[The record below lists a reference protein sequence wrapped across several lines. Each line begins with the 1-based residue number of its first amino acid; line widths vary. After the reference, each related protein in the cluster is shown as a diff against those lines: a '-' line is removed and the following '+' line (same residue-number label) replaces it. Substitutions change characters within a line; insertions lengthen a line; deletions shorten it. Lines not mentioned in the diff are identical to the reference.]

1 MSNSTIYILE
11 GLTKLRQI
19 CNAPKLVKDYKDA
32 TNESVKLQEL
42 LSELEE
48 NTGDHKV
55 LVFSQFTGMLQLIA
69 DAMQEHH
76 IPYYYL
82 DGGTKAEKRQELVQ
96 NFQTTDEASV
106 FLISLKAG
114 GVGLTLTAADYVYL
128 IDPWWNPAAEQQA
141 IDRTHRIGQQQ
152 KVFAYKMICRDTVE
166 EKILAL
172 QQRKKSVAEDIISED
187 TGFVKALSTEDVAYL
202 FS

>member
-1 MSNSTIYILE
+1 L
-11 GLTKLRQI
+11 
-19 CNAPKLVKDYKDA
+19 KDYKESTSD
-32 TNESVKLQEL
+32 SVKLQEL
-42 LSELEE
+42 LRELEE
-48 NTGDHKV
+48 NTGYHKV

-69 DAMQEHH
+69 GAMQEHN
-76 IPYYYL
+76 IPHYYL
-82 DGGTKAEKRQELVQ
+82 DGSTRAEQRQELVQ
-96 NFQTTDEASV
+96 LFQTTDEV
-106 FLISLKAG
+106 KIFLISLKAG

-172 QQRKKSVAEDIISED
+172 QQRKKSLAEDIISED
-187 TGFVKALSTEDVAYL
+187 TGFIKSLSTEDVAYL

>member
-1 MSNSTIYILE
+1 MYILE
-11 GLTKLRQI
+11 GLTKLRQA
-19 CNAPKLVKDYKDA
+19 CNAPQLLKDYKDVTGA
-32 TNESVKLQEL
+32 SVKLEEL
-42 LSELEE
+42 LNELEE

-69 DAMQEHH
+69 DALKKDAV
-76 IPYYYL
+76 PFLYL
-82 DGGTKAEKRQELVQ
+82 DASTKAEHRQGLVQ
-96 NFQTTDEASV
+96 QFQTTDDAKI

-128 IDPWWNPAAEQQA
+128 VDPWWNPAAEQQA

-172 QQRKKSVAEDIISED
+172 QEKKQSLVKDIIGEEA
-187 TGFVKALSTEDVAYL
+187 GFVKSLSAEDVAYL
-202 FS
+202 FE